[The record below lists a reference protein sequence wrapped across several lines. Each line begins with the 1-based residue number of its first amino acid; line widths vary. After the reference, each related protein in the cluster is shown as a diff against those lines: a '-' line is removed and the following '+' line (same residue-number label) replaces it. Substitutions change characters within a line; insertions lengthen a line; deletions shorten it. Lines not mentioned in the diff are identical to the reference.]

1 MSQFISSFIE
11 SINPKPKMK
20 FHANLHKNQWS
31 LYPLPFAYI
40 YFETC
45 QPDSHVS
52 IWKNK
57 ICGIYLSFNWLKY
70 TYNIGFHKTI
80 N

>member
-1 MSQFISSFIE
+1 
-11 SINPKPKMK
+11 MK
-20 FHANLHKNQWS
+20 FHSHLLKSQWAI
-31 LYPLPFAYI
+31 YPLPFAYI

-45 QPDSHVS
+45 NPDSHVS
-52 IWKNK
+52 VWKNK
-57 ICGIYLSFNWLKY
+57 ICGVYLSMNWLKY

>member
-1 MSQFISSFIE
+1 MSQFIESFT
-11 SINPKPKMK
+11 NYLKPKPKMK
-20 FHANLHKNQWS
+20 FHANLHRNQW
-31 LYPLPFAYI
+31 LVYPLPFVYF

-45 QPDSHVS
+45 QPDSHIS

-57 ICGIYLSFNWLKY
+57 ICGIYLSFNWLKW
-70 TYNIGFHKTI
+70 TYNIGLHKTI

>member
-1 MSQFISSFIE
+1 MSQFIESFTN
-11 SINPKPKMK
+11 SLKPKKNMK
-20 FHANLHKNQWS
+20 FYSHLLKNQWII
-31 LYPLPFAYI
+31 YPLPFVYF

-45 QPDSHVS
+45 QPDSHIS

-57 ICGIYLSFNWLKY
+57 ICGVYLSFNWLKHN
-70 TYNIGFHKTI
+70 YNIGIHKTI

>member
-20 FHANLHKNQWS
+20 FHANLLRNQWS

>member
-1 MSQFISSFIE
+1 MSQFISSYVKT
-11 SINPKPKMK
+11 INPKPKMK
-20 FHANLHKNQWS
+20 FHANLHRNQW
-31 LYPLPFAYI
+31 LVYPLPFVYF

-57 ICGIYLSFNWLKY
+57 MCGVYLSFNWLKY

>member
-1 MSQFISSFIE
+1 MSQFISSYVA
-11 SINPKPKMK
+11 SSNPKPKMK
-20 FHANLHKNQWS
+20 FYANLHRNQWS

-45 QPDSHVS
+45 SPDSHVS
-52 IWKNK
+52 VWKNK
-57 ICGIYLSFNWLKY
+57 ICGVYLSMNWLKY

>member
-1 MSQFISSFIE
+1 MSEFIVSFVESS
-11 SINPKPKMK
+11 NPKPKMK
-20 FHANLHKNQWS
+20 FHAKLHRNQWS
-31 LYPLPFAYI
+31 LYPIPFVNF

-45 QPDSHVS
+45 HPDAHVS

-57 ICGIYLSFNWLKY
+57 ICGVYLSMNWLKY

>member
-1 MSQFISSFIE
+1 MSQFISSYVE

-20 FHANLHKNQWS
+20 FHANLQRNQW
-31 LYPLPFAYI
+31 LIYPLPFVYF

-45 QPDSHVS
+45 QPDSHIS

-57 ICGIYLSFNWLKY
+57 ICGVYLSFNWLKHN
-70 TYNIGFHKTI
+70 YNIGIHKTI

>member
-1 MSQFISSFIE
+1 MSQFISSYVE
-11 SINPKPKMK
+11 STNSKSKMK
-20 FHANLHKNQWS
+20 FQANLHRNQWS
-31 LYPLPFAYI
+31 IYPLPFAYI

-45 QPDSHVS
+45 QPDSHIS

-57 ICGIYLSFNWLKY
+57 ICGVYLSMNWLKH

>member
-1 MSQFISSFIE
+1 MSQFISSYVKT
-11 SINPKPKMK
+11 INPKPKMK
-20 FHANLHKNQWS
+20 FHANLHRNQW
-31 LYPLPFAYI
+31 LIYPLPFVYF

-57 ICGIYLSFNWLKY
+57 ICGVYLSFNWLKW

>member
-1 MSQFISSFIE
+1 MSQFISSYVKT
-11 SINPKPKMK
+11 INPKPKMK
-20 FHANLHKNQWS
+20 FHANLLKNQWS
-31 LYPLPFAYI
+31 FYQLPFVYF

-57 ICGIYLSFNWLKY
+57 ICGVYLSFNWLKH
-70 TYNIGFHKTI
+70 TYNIGFQKTI